1 VVPVA
6 VRDRHPDSSGVVL
19 TALRSASERLDATE
33 GAAVDQLFVLE
44 ATIRAGRAA
53 APLRQR
59 LSRVQRDSAWR
70 VSESWEADVPH
81 AVELAQ
87 LVCVVAAE
95 GNDIPQAW
103 CTRLAETCAQLARR
117 TSRFNATTDP
127 VILATLIRGLAAIG
141 QAVPPDFIDSAEAM
155 LDEPA
160 PSQGLYELC
169 DALNRHR
176 EHRPLAERVAQR
188 AFSAASGTTGDAV
201 ARWWLAD
208 RWQSVSG
215 QPLSVAPEALDTA
228 RRQSLAGNP
237 GGDVRAMAMTI
248 EVMGRASENL
258 VIETTQE
265 MAARLSRQERAR
277 EAEVIIWRF
286 GTAAAILIGLVV
298 NASRLLIWILG
309 GTPDRAL
316 LQATAGVLGAAAGWV
331 ILRGLLR
338 LGMLAG
344 RRLGDLERAVD
355 ILVPLAVGVLGA
367 FIYR

>member
-1 VVPVA
+1 
-6 VRDRHPDSSGVVL
+6 
-19 TALRSASERLDATE
+19 
-33 GAAVDQLFVLE
+33 
-44 ATIRAGRAA
+44 
-53 APLRQR
+53 
-59 LSRVQRDSAWR
+59 
-70 VSESWEADVPH
+70 
-81 AVELAQ
+81 
-87 LVCVVAAE
+87 
-95 GNDIPQAW
+95 
-103 CTRLAETCAQLARR
+103 
-117 TSRFNATTDP
+117 
-127 VILATLIRGLAAIG
+127 
-141 QAVPPDFIDSAEAM
+141 
-155 LDEPA
+155 
-160 PSQGLYELC
+160 
-169 DALNRHR
+169 
-176 EHRPLAERVAQR
+176 
-188 AFSAASGTTGDAV
+188 
-201 ARWWLAD
+201 
-208 RWQSVSG
+208 
-215 QPLSVAPEALDTA
+215 
-228 RRQSLAGNP
+228 
-237 GGDVRAMAMTI
+237 MAMTI